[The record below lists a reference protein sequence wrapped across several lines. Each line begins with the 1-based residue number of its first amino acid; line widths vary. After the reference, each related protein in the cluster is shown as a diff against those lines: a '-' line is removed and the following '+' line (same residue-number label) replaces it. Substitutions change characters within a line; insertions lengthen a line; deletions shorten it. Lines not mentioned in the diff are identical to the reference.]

1 MTRGHRVPLVIP
13 FPMNR
18 RGRKKLTIQV
28 RYLCGRF
35 ELVCPNCKLH
45 HELERVA

>member
-13 FPMNR
+13 FPMIHR
-18 RGRKKLTIQV
+18 DRKQPTIQV
-28 RYLCGRF
+28 RYLCGRLD
-35 ELVCPNCKLH
+35 LVCPNCRLH